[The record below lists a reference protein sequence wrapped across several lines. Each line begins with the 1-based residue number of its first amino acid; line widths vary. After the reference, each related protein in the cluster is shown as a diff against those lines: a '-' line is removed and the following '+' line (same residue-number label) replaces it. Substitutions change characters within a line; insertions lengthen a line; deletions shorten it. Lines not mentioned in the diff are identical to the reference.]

1 MSDQYAPEA
10 LSCTHTSGGLLL
22 EIETNTLSQKRSAL
36 SFGGLSQEEQ
46 KLCDLLDT
54 LPNYLLEKE
63 RTPSWKF
70 HLNGLM
76 VGFSFLMG
84 LMGVPLLVA
93 FLLPHFSTLSLVI
106 IGLPLSLGVVFGGV
120 FLAHRREKKIKI
132 ARTNKD
138 VVNLRNHFIQ
148 KAIIHT
154 QHPLLQGRLAELSS
168 LVSHPD
174 IDYKFWNKLIEVLDT
189 FVKNQPKDLVSQE
202 KLNKMRASYR
212 QQYVGT
218 QENT

>member
-1 MSDQYAPEA
+1 MSNQYAPEA
-10 LSCTHTSGGLLL
+10 ISCTHTSGGLLL
-22 EIETNTLSQKRSAL
+22 EIETNTLSQERSAL

-93 FLLPHFSTLSLVI
+93 FLFPHFSTLSLVL

-120 FLAHRREKKIKI
+120 FLAHKREKKIKI

-154 QHPLLQGRLAELSS
+154 QHPLLQGRLAELLH
-168 LVSHPD
+168 LVKNPN
-174 IDYKFWNKLIEVLDT
+174 IDYRFWVNLDNRLKPYI
-189 FVKNQPKDLVSQE
+189 KNQTNRLMSSDTLDQIRAQYRHRVSY
-202 KLNKMRASYR
+202 AP
-212 QQYVGT
+212 
-218 QENT
+218 